1 MHTLPLHVTEP
12 PPPICTSHPVL
23 TSAQEG
29 RGVGV
34 ALVGAGTELAGAGG
48 KNHIQGI
55 SIHFLWHISVGSSL
69 SLGTHNSEATRYSLE
84 LNL

>member
-12 PPPICTSHPVL
+12 LPPICTSHPVL

-34 ALVGAGTELAGAGG
+34 ALAGAGTELEGAGTELEG
-48 KNHIQGI
+48 AGTLCQPHIKVYDLTFALA
-55 SIHFLWHISVGSSL
+55 STWMSCH
-69 SLGTHNSEATRYSLE
+69 T
-84 LNL
+84 